1 MNYSKIEFPNA
12 SERNAS
18 DFARKQCG
26 LHLQAQTRT
35 AHLHNALINMV
46 FSEIGNIRN
55 MQMAKKDAAISIR
68 GSVTR
73 QTRPKPNLHPLGME
87 SHKFQPN
94 L

>member
-1 MNYSKIEFPNA
+1 MNFETRPYVMQPAPHANSA
-12 SERNAS
+12 ACVRR
-18 DFARKQCG
+18 RKRAQCN
-26 LHLQAQTRT
+26 
-35 AHLHNALINMV
+35 LHNALINMV

-55 MQMAKKDAAISIR
+55 MQIAKKDAAISIR

-87 SHKFQPN
+87 SHKFRPN